1 MTYNPRPRTSRE
13 NRSARTEQRPINP
26 DAPTS
31 TQPPDIQVKFVNPI
45 RELISMHLQA
55 HGTPDPEV
63 KRLLGLAKSQC
74 TYRCVVLPD
83 SAKER
88 AELELSVSLSTYRCV
103 VLPDLLVGIIAA
115 IIVASQC
122 TYRCVVLPD
131 RPHVGRL
138 PGGAAVSM
146 HLQVRGAP

>member
-74 TYRCVVLPD
+74 TYRCVMLPD
-83 SAKER
+83 VSTMPYKPKER
-88 AELELSVSLSTYRCV
+88 
-103 VLPDLLVGIIAA
+103 
-115 IIVASQC
+115 
-122 TYRCVVLPD
+122 
-131 RPHVGRL
+131 
-138 PGGAAVSM
+138 VSM

>member
-63 KRLLGLAKSQC
+63 KRLLGPAKSQC

-83 SAKER
+83 FR
-88 AELELSVSLSTYRCV
+88 ATIQREM
-103 VLPDLLVGIIAA
+103 IK
-115 IIVASQC
+115 SQC

-131 RPHVGRL
+131 ASLKRSGCQYCWCLNAPT
-138 PGGAAVSM
+138 GAWCS
-146 HLQVRGAP
+146 LTGQI